1 MKILWQGFCGR
12 NFSWSVCAQNI
23 CRELIKLGHDVHM
36 FSTNGNQYFPEDLK
50 PNLIGFINEDEPN
63 HIFGRMPDQKF
74 DMQLSYTCLKN
85 FSHYFL
91 RGDQNRFGIW
101 NYETTVVPKS
111 FIKHYKSVDK
121 VLPSSNFS
129 KKIFTDNGM
138 PEDHQVVI
146 SHGINPEQF
155 LNKDK
160 YPLKTKKK
168 IKFLVNIAQPHL
180 RKNIPNVFKAYGKA
194 FTKADDV
201 CLVIKIAKK
210 SPQPKT
216 DSVPFDDIYR
226 NFCKE
231 FKNHAEVEIISDFI
245 VDIVPLYNVC
255 DVVFSMSY
263 CECFWLPG
271 IEAVAANKI
280 IIHPN
285 YGGALDFLNE
295 NNSILIPG
303 KEIRADIR
311 LQYWEPSPYAK
322 MFEPNVEKATQ
333 ALKDV
338 YNNYEDYLKKF
349 TPGMQEVAAEY
360 TWENATK
367 KIMDLVK

>member
-1 MKILWQGFCGR
+1 MKLTKKEQYLAAVAARWFFEYKESSPDIGPPPNNLKFRIRDVLDQSCVEYDAMDMRVIEDIINTKEDVIFD
-12 NFSWSVCAQNI
+12 
-23 CRELIKLGHDVHM
+23 KL
-36 FSTNGNQYFPEDLK
+36 ERL
-50 PNLIGFINEDEPN
+50 
-63 HIFGRMPDQKF
+63 
-74 DMQLSYTCLKN
+74 
-85 FSHYFL
+85 
-91 RGDQNRFGIW
+91 
-101 NYETTVVPKS
+101 TVS
-111 FIKHYKSVDK
+111 RC
-121 VLPSSNFS
+121 NFS

-146 SHGINPEQF
+146 PHGINSEQF

-245 VDIVPLYNVC
+245 VDIVPLYNAC

-322 MFEPNVEKATQ
+322 MFEPNVDKATQ

-360 TWENATK
+360 TWANATK
-367 KIMDLVK
+367 KIIDLCK